1 MEEESKNIRF
11 TAKKDD
17 IVGIMTI
24 TSAEKDESLRRPVE
38 E

>member
-1 MEEESKNIRF
+1 MSEEYRNIRF

-24 TSAEKDESLRRPVE
+24 TSSEKDPNERKIVTE
-38 E
+38 